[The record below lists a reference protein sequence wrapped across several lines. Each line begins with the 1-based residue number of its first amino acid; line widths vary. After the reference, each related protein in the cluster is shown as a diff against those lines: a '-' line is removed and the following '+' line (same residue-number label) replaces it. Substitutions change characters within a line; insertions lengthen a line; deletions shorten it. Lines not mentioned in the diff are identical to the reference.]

1 MINHISLNHSY
12 RIMFYLDID
21 SKYMLDNNQI
31 KYSLKTINKYK
42 YCVIKKETNSLYQN
56 LNDDNL
62 LSKLLGPEY
71 QEFLAY
77 TYRVY

>member
-1 MINHISLNHSY
+1 MIKYKY
-12 RIMFYLDID
+12 RILFYLDKD
-21 SKYMLDNNQI
+21 AKEMLDNNQI
-31 KYSLKTINKYK
+31 EYSLKTIDKYK

>member
-1 MINHISLNHSY
+1 MKY
-12 RIMFYLDID
+12 RIIFYLDID
-21 SKYMLDNNQI
+21 SKDMLDDNKI
-31 KYSLKTINKYK
+31 EYTVKTIKKYQ
-42 YCVIKKETNSLYQN
+42 YCVVVKKTDKLYQKIS
-56 LNDDNL
+56 DDNL

>member
-1 MINHISLNHSY
+1 MIKYKY
-12 RIMFYLDID
+12 RILFYLDID
-21 SKYMLDNNQI
+21 AKKMLENNQI
-31 KYSLKTINKYK
+31 KYKLKTIEKYE
-42 YCVIKKETNSLYQN
+42 YCVIKKETNSLYQKTS
-56 LNDDNL
+56 DDNL

>member
-1 MINHISLNHSY
+1 MTKYKY
-12 RIMFYLDID
+12 RILFYLDID
-21 SKYMLDNNQI
+21 SKNMLDDNQI
-31 KYSLKTINKYK
+31 EYTVKTIDKYQ
-42 YCVIKKETNSLYQN
+42 YCVVIKKTDKLYQKI
-56 LNDDNL
+56 NDDNL

>member
-1 MINHISLNHSY
+1 MKY
-12 RIMFYLDID
+12 RIIFYLDID
-21 SKYMLDNNQI
+21 SKNMLDDNQI
-31 KYSLKTINKYK
+31 EYTVKTIDKYQ
-42 YCVIKKETNSLYQN
+42 YCVVIKKTDKLYQKI
-56 LNDDNL
+56 NDDNL

>member
-21 SKYMLDNNQI
+21 SKNMLDSNQI
-31 KYSLKTINKYK
+31 EYTVKTIDKYQ
-42 YCVIKKETNSLYQN
+42 YCVVIKKTDKLYQKI
-56 LNDDNL
+56 NDDNL
-62 LSKLLGPEY
+62 LSKLIGSEY